1 MKFNFFGN
9 TLKYASTCRRRRI
22 AAVHHPGTHTSP
34 PRWRFCHAARSRT
47 RSARCV
53 FLLAVGD
60 RAAFPPTRRRQPHLH
75 RGNGGGGPPDVSL
88 EIFFDTAWEWLVAV
102 VRRPVSPVPPPF
114 TTPPPSVLSDAH
126 RGLYPSFLRFSFG
139 ALRCFP
145 PSIMCFSFRMFARL
159 PLCSP
164 VLAPPS
170 PPPPHL
176 LTPLP
181 SSPFFFTSP
190 VAWVTPACIPFF
202 FCCCSRRR
210 AVLRA
215 TSYVNRVNPSGT
227 LALATPPSFKE
238 PSSAAHQVG
247 VGGDRPSPSAP
258 PLPHQRWR

>member
-34 PRWRFCHAARSRT
+34 PRWRFCHAARTRT
-47 RSARCV
+47 RPARCV

-60 RAAFPPTRRRQPHLH
+60 RAAFPPTPRRQPHLH
-75 RGNGGGGPPDVSL
+75 RGNGGEGPPDVSL

-102 VRRPVSPVPPPF
+102 VCRPVSPVPPPF
-114 TTPPPSVLSDAH
+114 TTPPPIVLSDAH
-126 RGLYPSFLRFSFG
+126 RGLYPSFLRSSFG

-159 PLCSP
+159 PGCFP

-170 PPPPHL
+170 PPPPPL

-181 SSPFFFTSP
+181 SSPLFFH
-190 VAWVTPACIPFF
+190 V
-202 FCCCSRRR
+202 SRRLGHACVHAISFLLLQSAPR
-210 AVLRA
+210 RPPRNLVRQPCQPVVHPGVGDPTVFQGAVVGR
-215 TSYVNRVNPSGT
+215 
-227 LALATPPSFKE
+227 PPSW
-238 PSSAAHQVG
+238 
-247 VGGDRPSPSAP
+247 
-258 PLPHQRWR
+258 RWR